1 MEFQYTGFPSRVVF
15 GVGLT
20 EHTRLVRTVEE
31 LDPQRILIVAAEPE
45 TALAVRI
52 EQALG
57 SRIAGRFSNIRAHVP
72 IEVAAEARRAADEAD
87 ADCLLS
93 VGGGSTTGTAKAI
106 AMQSGLPIIAVPTT
120 YAGSEVTPVWGLTE
134 DGRKTTGIDPKVLPK
149 MVIYDPQL
157 TVSLPPR
164 LSVASGLNALAHC
177 VEAFWTAKRNP
188 ITSLIAEEG
197 IRALAAGL
205 PGVLADPGDLDARS
219 QALYGAWLAGTSFA
233 SAGSDIHHKICHVLG
248 GAYDLPHA
256 ETHAVVLPY
265 ATALAAP
272 RVDGADA
279 RIAAALGHE
288 GGNAT
293 TAVLAFERSLSAPT
307 SLHEL
312 GLPESELERACDL
325 VSEALAALPDP
336 PSRAASDALI
346 RAAFGAETLADVS

>member
-1 MEFQYTGFPSRVVF
+1 
-15 GVGLT
+15 
-20 EHTRLVRTVEE
+20 
-31 LDPQRILIVAAEPE
+31 
-45 TALAVRI
+45 
-52 EQALG
+52 
-57 SRIAGRFSNIRAHVP
+57 
-72 IEVAAEARRAADEAD
+72 
-87 ADCLLS
+87 
-93 VGGGSTTGTAKAI
+93 
-106 AMQSGLPIIAVPTT
+106 
-120 YAGSEVTPVWGLTE
+120 
-134 DGRKTTGIDPKVLPK
+134 
-149 MVIYDPQL
+149 
-157 TVSLPPR
+157 
-164 LSVASGLNALAHC
+164 
-177 VEAFWTAKRNP
+177 
-188 ITSLIAEEG
+188 
-197 IRALAAGL
+197 
-205 PGVLADPGDLDARS
+205 
-219 QALYGAWLAGTSFA
+219 
-233 SAGSDIHHKICHVLG
+233 VLG